1 MVSPSIL
8 TMLALSAIISAEDS
22 MKTLTIRGIDPEL
35 DRAIKSRASQN
46 NLSANQWILQ
56 SLKKFT
62 GTGKEPVFKKHH
74 DLDALAGGWSREEAK
89 AFQKNTEIFERIDED
104 VWK

>member
-1 MVSPSIL
+1 
-8 TMLALSAIISAEDS
+8 

-46 NLSANQWILQ
+46 NLSANQWVLL
-56 SLKKFT
+56 SLKKVT
-62 GTGKEPVFKKHH
+62 GTGKEPVFKKYH
-74 DLDALAGGWSREEAK
+74 DLDVLAGGWSKEETT
-89 AFQKNTEIFERIDED
+89 AFRNNTKVFERIDED